1 MHYAFLASIIIASLL
16 GAAAMSVVHA
26 AEAPRAQQATH
37 TRTDGGNVDD
47 TVTSME
53 ARPMEIS
60 NKPVEGIDRPSRESY
75 YGQGFESRGISIENV
90 PRGDPAYGFGRSD

>member
-26 AEAPRAQQATH
+26 EEAPRAQRATH
-37 TRTDGGNVDD
+37 TQADSGSVDASAAS
-47 TVTSME
+47 VE

-60 NKPVEGIDRPSRESY
+60 NNPVEEIRRPSRESY